1 VDQEINQEQ
10 AEQQIADLVVEG
22 LERLIL
28 ARRPAAPAGQE
39 LSSLDTYTNKF
50 H

>member
-1 VDQEINQEQ
+1 MLQTI
-10 AEQQIADLVVEG
+10 VVAVVAVYAM
-22 LERLIL
+22 LL
-28 ARRPAAPAGQE
+28 PATAGQE